1 MPAAPERFLSRP
13 LLRQLA
19 GEQFFASGEQC
30 FALGSVRQIRAGKDR
45 VSARVAGARI
55 YRVKLWRRRGE
66 LQFRCDCD
74 EGQTDAFCQ
83 HCVAVGLAWLSHP
96 GEPTASPAD
105 VAGGTATAKRDDAR
119 REEER
124 GQLAAHL
131 RTFDPERLAS
141 LLLEATDYDEIL
153 RRRLLLEAI
162 GIAPAPDARGSKAKA
177 PPRARPALAAY
188 RQLLREAIQPGSLV
202 DYHSMPDYVQGI
214 EEAIAPLA
222 RWLRRGWN
230 EEVIHLAEFVAVEL
244 DAAADRADIGDPLL
258 NRVYDDLQRYH
269 LDACRSAALDVRE
282 LAARL
287 LHYELEGGLGIFN
300 NAAKTYA
307 EILGAEGRSEWRE
320 LLIREWR
327 RPMVKAGEAQESD
340 TPPFI
345 DHRRFQVQM
354 LMERLANAEGDQAA
368 LLALKQADLHGVHDH
383 VALAEWLESIGRWEE
398 AIRCAEEASRQF
410 TDAQEKRV
418 WREFLDGAY
427 QRAGRRDAALPLA
440 WEQFQEMADLEHFR
454 LLKNLVLDHD
464 ADLWPEWRA
473 RALARLR
480 AETTGAPGPAS
491 RTARPVRPDG
501 SRLVEV
507 LLDENLVGDAWEAA
521 VTVGCREDL
530 WFLLAGRREEEYPDD
545 ALAIYQRQ
553 IDQALASAGPHAY
566 REATDLLL
574 RVRALWHRSQRERDY
589 AHYLAALRSTHRKKR
604 AFLQMIVAAGA

>member
-19 GEQFFASGEQC
+19 GEQLFARGEQC
-30 FALGSVRQIRAGKDR
+30 FALGGVRQIRAGKDR
-45 VSARVAGARI
+45 VSARVAGART

-74 EGQTDAFCQ
+74 EGQTATFCQ

-96 GEPTASPAD
+96 EEPGASPAD
-105 VAGGTATAKRDDAR
+105 AADRPPAAKRDEAR

-124 GQLAAHL
+124 RQLAAHL
-131 RTFDPERLAS
+131 RTCDPARLAG

-162 GIAPAPDARGSKAKA
+162 GIAPAPDTRGA
-177 PPRARPALAAY
+177 RARPRPRPAVAAY
-188 RQLLREAIQPGSLV
+188 RQLLREAIQPGGPV

-222 RWLRRGWN
+222 GWLRRGWH
-230 EEVIHLAEFVAVEL
+230 EEVIDLVEFVAVEL

-258 NRVYDDLQRYH
+258 NRLYDDLQRYH
-269 LDACRSAALDVRE
+269 LEACRHAAPDVRD

-307 EILGAEGRSEWRE
+307 EILGAAGRSVWRE
-320 LLIREWR
+320 LLIQEWR
-327 RPMVKAGEAQESD
+327 RPAVRAGSGQPGAASA
-340 TPPFI
+340 PLI

-354 LMERLANAEGDQAA
+354 LMERLADAEGDLAA

-383 VALAEWLESIGRWEE
+383 VALAEWLEAIGRPRE
-398 AIRCAEEASRQF
+398 AVLCAEEASRRF
-410 TDAQEKRV
+410 DGPHERRI
-418 WREFLDGAY
+418 WREFLIGAY
-427 QRAGRRDAALPLA
+427 GRAGRHDAALTLA
-440 WEQFQEMADLEHFR
+440 WEQFQEVADLEHFHR
-454 LLKNLVLDHD
+454 LKNLVRDHA
-464 ADLWPEWRA
+464 ADRWPEWRD

-480 AETTGAPGPAS
+480 AELPAARGQAEPGP
-491 RTARPVRPDG
+491 RVARGDG

-507 LLDENLVGDAWEAA
+507 LLDENLIDDAWAAA
-521 VTVGCREDL
+521 VADGCRADL
-530 WFLLAGRREEEYPDD
+530 WLLLAGRREQEHPED
-545 ALAIYQRQ
+545 ALTVYRRQ
-553 IDQALASAGPHAY
+553 IDQTLAAAGLHAY
-566 REATDLLL
+566 REAVDLLL
-574 RVRALWHRSQRERDY
+574 RGRALWRRARREADY
-589 AHYLAALRSTHRKKR
+589 DHYLAALRSTHRKKR
-604 AFLQMIVAAGA
+604 AFLNLLAAAGV